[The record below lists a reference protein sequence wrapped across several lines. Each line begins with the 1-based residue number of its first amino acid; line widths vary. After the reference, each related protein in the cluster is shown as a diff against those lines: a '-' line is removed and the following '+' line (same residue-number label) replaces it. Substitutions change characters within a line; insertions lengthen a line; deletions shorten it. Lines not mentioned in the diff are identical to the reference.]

1 MIESI
6 SQAIQGV
13 FSHKLRSFLTMLGI
27 IIGIASIITIISTIK
42 GTNEQIKENLIG
54 AGNNVVTV
62 QLYQEDYALDLSYN
76 TPPVGVK
83 VLKPEQKEELLALQ
97 GVRGVSFYHSRTGYS
112 VYYKNVSLT
121 ATMLGVDRDYLT
133 VNGYQVIRGRNFT
146 ERDFEKPMKN
156 VILDETAAKTLFGTE
171 NPVGKTIE
179 IKSDPFTVIGI
190 AALSAAF
197 EPKIETMDD
206 YNMYAQSSAGK
217 VFMADPAWPIV
228 CRFDEPQTVAVRAAS
243 TDEMTAAGKSVA
255 DYLTEHQIDSRT
267 KTNLSYRSDDLLEQ
281 AKKLQEMSSST
292 NNQLIWIASIS
303 LLVGGVGVM
312 NIMLV
317 TVTERTGEI
326 GLKKAIG
333 AKRRRILAQFLTE
346 AAVLTGIGGLL
357 GVLGGVGMSALI
369 SRFVDMPT
377 AISIPSILI
386 AAIFSILIGIIF
398 GLVPAVKASKL
409 NPIEALRR
417 D

>member
-1 MIESI
+1 
-6 SQAIQGV
+6 
-13 FSHKLRSFLTMLGI
+13 
-27 IIGIASIITIISTIK
+27 
-42 GTNEQIKENLIG
+42 
-54 AGNNVVTV
+54 
-62 QLYQEDYALDLSYN
+62 
-76 TPPVGVK
+76 
-83 VLKPEQKEELLALQ
+83 
-97 GVRGVSFYHSRTGYS
+97 
-112 VYYKNVSLT
+112 
-121 ATMLGVDRDYLT
+121 
-133 VNGYQVIRGRNFT
+133 
-146 ERDFEKPMKN
+146 
-156 VILDETAAKTLFGTE
+156 
-171 NPVGKTIE
+171 
-179 IKSDPFTVIGI
+179 
-190 AALSAAF
+190 
-197 EPKIETMDD
+197 
-206 YNMYAQSSAGK
+206 
-217 VFMADPAWPIV
+217 
-228 CRFDEPQTVAVRAAS
+228 
-243 TDEMTAAGKSVA
+243 
-255 DYLTEHQIDSRT
+255 
-267 KTNLSYRSDDLLEQ
+267 
-281 AKKLQEMSSST
+281 MSSST